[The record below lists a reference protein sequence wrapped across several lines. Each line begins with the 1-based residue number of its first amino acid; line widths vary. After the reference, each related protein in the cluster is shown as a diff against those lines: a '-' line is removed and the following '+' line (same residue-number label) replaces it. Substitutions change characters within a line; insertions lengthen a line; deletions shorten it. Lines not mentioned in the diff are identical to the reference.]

1 MINHASLDAAVLLCA
16 CTQALRPPT
25 LLAPRQRSQALRA
38 KTDEN
43 YDAVVVGAGVGGLCT
58 AALLAR
64 YDRRVL
70 LVEAHDVVGGCAHSF
85 DRGGYTCDSGPS
97 LWAGCAQPST
107 SPLRQVFD
115 AIGRDVDWVQYDG
128 WGLHDLKADKRWRM
142 TVGPDAF
149 ADVMQELGGSDG
161 ERAWR
166 ALLKGSEPVVDAA
179 MACPPMALRADPLGF
194 VQTALV
200 PYLLPAIFRASVK
213 AKAFIPDLLTGASS
227 QLFDL
232 ADDAH
237 NDFLERWIDYLAFAL
252 SGLPAD
258 GTVGAAVAYTLGDLH
273 RPNAVLDYPVGG
285 SGAVCEALADYI
297 SDKAGCAVRT
307 RCRVDE
313 ILVDADGSVTGVRLA
328 SGDEVLCPTVVSN
341 ADAWTTATKL
351 LKPSPLPR
359 RELASVAEE
368 ARADAVVRSSCGLGL
383 TPLVYPPIW
392 IAITRSSTRAC
403 SRTTARPS
411 TRRGTC
417 TSFPSRRSS
426 TPGSRRQESIWP
438 MFTRPR
444 RNRTTRGLS
453 STGRAPS
460 TKKKL
465 EAAEPFWR
473 ALEAVV
479 PDVRQR
485 AEMTTIGTPL
495 THARFNNRHMGTY
508 GPAGATVEGDL
519 KGFGDGGTPVKG
531 FWQVGDSQFPGI
543 GLPAAA
549 ASGILVANALVSVAE
564 HRALLDDMRRRDA
577 LRGQGLVG
585 ERMRRRGRRAGRIAV
600 DASLGE
606 VGCSV

>member
-1 MINHASLDAAVLLCA
+1 MLLCA
-16 CTQALRPPT
+16 CTQALQALRPPT
-25 LLAPRQRSQALRA
+25 LLAPRRRSQALRA
-38 KTDEN
+38 KTDDT

-85 DRGGYTCDSGPS
+85 ARGGGYTCDSGPS

-107 SPLRQVFD
+107 SPLRQVLD

-149 ADVMQELGGSDG
+149 GDVMRQLGGANG

-200 PYLLPAIFRASVK
+200 PYLLPAIFRASLK
-213 AKAFIPDLLTGASS
+213 AKTFIPDLLTGASS

-232 ADDAH
+232 AEAD

-328 SGDEVLCPTVVSN
+328 SGDEVRCDTVVSN

-359 RELASVAEE
+359 IADWQASQKA
-368 ARADAVVRSSCGLGL
+368 
-383 TPLVYPPIW
+383 LVP
-392 IAITRSSTRAC
+392 TRSFVHLWVGFDAAGLPDDLDCHHSVFNEGLLEDDCAALDAERNMYII
-403 SRTTARPS
+403 
-411 TRRGTC
+411 
-417 TSFPSRRSS
+417 
-426 TPGSRRQESIWP
+426 SIP
-438 MFTRPR
+438 TLFDA
-444 RNRTTRGLS
+444 GL
-453 STGRAPS
+453 APAGKHLAHVYAAATEPYDAWAALDRKS
-460 TKKKL
+460 PEYKAKKL
-465 EAAEPFWR
+465 EAAEPLWR

-495 THARFNNRHMGTY
+495 THERFNNRHMGTY

-531 FWQVGDSQFPGI
+531 LWQVGDSQFPGI

-564 HRALLDDMRRRDA
+564 HRALLDDMRAQGTLCAGKDWW
-577 LRGQGLVG
+577 LR
-585 ERMRRRGRRAGRIAV
+585 ENEAPRAPGGRIAV
-600 DASLGE
+600 DASLEE

>member
-1 MINHASLDAAVLLCA
+1 MMHWSAAVLLFA
-16 CTQALRPPT
+16 CTQALRPP
-25 LLAPRQRSQALRA
+25 PRQRRSQVLRA

-149 ADVMQELGGSDG
+149 GDVMQELGGANG

-166 ALLKGSEPVVDAA
+166 SLLKGSEPVVDAA

-200 PYLLPAIFRASVK
+200 PYLLPAIFRASLK
-213 AKAFIPDLLTGASS
+213 AKTFIPDLLTGASS

-232 ADDAH
+232 GDEDTH

-313 ILVDADGSVTGVRLA
+313 VLVGADGSVTGVRLA

-351 LKPSPLPR
+351 LKPSRIRKGDYVVHRKFGVGRFEGLFAPNASYFRSYPR
-359 RELASVAEE
+359 DRPTHHQRVLHVQRLVRDVVEALAEGALVDHLGAVGTEGLDAAQALR
-368 ARADAVVRSSCGLGL
+368 AR
-383 TPLVYPPIW
+383 
-392 IAITRSSTRAC
+392 
-403 SRTTARPS
+403 
-411 TRRGTC
+411 
-417 TSFPSRRSS
+417 
-426 TPGSRRQESIWP
+426 
-438 MFTRPR
+438 
-444 RNRTTRGLS
+444 
-453 STGRAPS
+453 
-460 TKKKL
+460 
-465 EAAEPFWR
+465 
-473 ALEAVV
+473 
-479 PDVRQR
+479 
-485 AEMTTIGTPL
+485 
-495 THARFNNRHMGTY
+495 
-508 GPAGATVEGDL
+508 
-519 KGFGDGGTPVKG
+519 
-531 FWQVGDSQFPGI
+531 
-543 GLPAAA
+543 
-549 ASGILVANALVSVAE
+549 LVA
-564 HRALLDDMRRRDA
+564 LD
-577 LRGQGLVG
+577 RG
-585 ERMRRRGRRAGRIAV
+585 A
-600 DASLGE
+600 
-606 VGCSV
+606 

>member
-1 MINHASLDAAVLLCA
+1 MHRLAALLCA
-16 CTQALRPPT
+16 CTQALQPP
-25 LLAPRQRSQALRA
+25 APRRGRVPRLRA
-38 KTDEN
+38 TEES

-58 AALLAR
+58 AALLAKYKR
-64 YDRRVL
+64 KVL
-70 LVEAHDVVGGCAHSF
+70 LVEAHDVVGGCAHAF
-85 DRGGYTCDSGPS
+85 DRQGFTCDSGPS

-107 SPLRQVFD
+107 SPLRQVLD
-115 AIGRDVDWVQYDG
+115 ACGVDVQWVQYDG
-128 WGLHDLKADKRWRM
+128 WGLHDLKATNRWRM
-142 TVGPDAF
+142 TVGPDSF
-149 ADVMQELGGSDG
+149 GDVMKELGGPEG

-166 ALLKGSEPVVDAA
+166 ALLKGSDPVVDAA

-200 PYLLPAIFRASVK
+200 PYLLPAIFKASLQ
-213 AKAFIPDLLTGASS
+213 AKTFIPDLLTGPAS
-227 QLFDL
+227 QLFGLNDEAENVFL
-232 ADDAH
+232 A
-237 NDFLERWIDYLAFAL
+237 RWIDYLAFAL

-297 SDKAGCAVRT
+297 NSKAGCAVRT

-313 ILVDADGSVTGVRLA
+313 ILINNDGAVTGVRLA
-328 SGDEVLCPTVVSN
+328 DGAEVRCNTVVSN

-351 LKPSPLPR
+351 LRPSPLPQIAAWQ
-359 RELASVAEE
+359 ASQA
-368 ARADAVVRSSCGLGL
+368 A
-383 TPLVYPPIW
+383 LVP
-392 IAITRSSTRAC
+392 TRSFVHLWVGFDATGLPSDLDCHHTVFNEGLLGEDCAALDAERNMYIISIPTLFDQGLAPAGKHLAHVYAAATEPYSTWAALDRKSPEYKA
-403 SRTTARPS
+403 
-411 TRRGTC
+411 
-417 TSFPSRRSS
+417 
-426 TPGSRRQESIWP
+426 
-438 MFTRPR
+438 
-444 RNRTTRGLS
+444 
-453 STGRAPS
+453 
-460 TKKKL
+460 KKL
-465 EAAEPFWR
+465 EAAEPLWR

-479 PDVRQR
+479 PDVRSR
-485 AEMTTIGTPL
+485 AEMTTVGTPL

-531 FWQVGDSQFPGI
+531 LWQVGDSQFPGI

-564 HRALLDDMRRRDA
+564 HRALLGDMRAAGTLCAGRDWW
-577 LRGQGLVG
+577 
-585 ERMRRRGRRAGRIAV
+585 GRPNTLPRAPGGRIAV